1 MNIEQIAQ
9 EVANEL
15 FLGGKAVGH
24 EPVEF
29 LRRCLSKLAE
39 QDVEPSCWMT
49 PDGEGWRMRTA
60 PPVNDVPLG
69 WMAMYQETQLLA
81 AQQRTAEACAKVCEN
96 ITKEY
101 DMDGV
106 YADFFSN
113 LIRNKWREYL

>member
-39 QDVEPSCWMT
+39 QDVEPVGYVDEHGML
-49 PDGEGWRMRTA
+49 WRETTTHTDTRLYT
-60 PPVNDVPLG
+60 
-69 WMAMYQETQLLA
+69 ETQLLA
-81 AQQRTAEACAKVCEN
+81 AQQNAAHKAGEVMRERCESMLRYQGGAN
-96 ITKEY
+96 I
-101 DMDGV
+101 DLVRALPGV
-106 YADFFSN
+106 TLED
-113 LIRNKWREYL
+113 LK